1 MAKYIELPQM
11 TDTMKE
17 GVVSAWLKDE
27 GEEVRQGDPIA
38 EIETDK
44 AVMELEAPSDGV
56 LLRRYVDEHVE
67 VACGTV
73 VAVIGD
79 AGEAV
84 DEAPQPEAKSDDAEA
99 PSTAP
104 STALRE
110 EPTEVEPASSGS
122 TDRIASSPAARRKAR
137 ELGVDLSSVAGSGPG
152 GRIVMRDV
160 EPAAGEESV
169 RRIPLSRKRRVMINR
184 LIETHQSVPAF
195 TVTRHFDC
203 ERLVR
208 FREDMKQS
216 ADFADG
222 IGYTELFVKAAALAS
237 VNEPSLNAR
246 FAEDAIHRFSEVNI
260 GVAVGLD
267 DGVIVPVIR
276 GCENKPLT
284 DIVRDFRRYMERV
297 RSGTLLADELTGST
311 FTISNLGMYGVDE
324 FAAVINAPD
333 AAILA
338 LGSITSRAVVRDGA
352 VVAGTVMTGT
362 LTVDHR
368 VADGVAAGRWLAEF
382 AALLEEPDGLIA

>member
-1 MAKYIELPQM
+1 MPRYIELPQM
-11 TDTMKE
+11 TDTMTE

-44 AVMELEAPSDGV
+44 AVMELESPSDGV

-73 VAVIGD
+73 VAAIGD

-84 DEAPQPEAKSDDAEA
+84 DDAPQPVSKDGDAE
-99 PSTAP
+99 PTS
-104 STALRE
+104 SQSSVDVRE
-110 EPTEVEPASSGS
+110 ERQESQPEPSASP
-122 TDRIASSPAARRKAR
+122 DRVVSSPAARRKAEER
-137 ELGVDLSSVAGSGPG
+137 GVDLSSVAGSGPG

-160 EPAAGEESV
+160 ETAAGEEPV
-169 RRIPLSRKRRVMINR
+169 KRIPLSRKRRVMIER

-203 ERLVR
+203 DRLVR
-208 FREDMKQS
+208 FREELKHS

-222 IGYTELFVKAAALAS
+222 IGYTELFVKAVALAS
-237 VNEPSLNAR
+237 VREPSLNAR
-246 FAEDAIHRFSEVNI
+246 FAGNAIYRFSEVNI

-267 DGVIVPVIR
+267 DGVVVPVIR
-276 GCENKPLT
+276 GCERKPLV
-284 DIVRDFRRYMERV
+284 DIVRDFRRLTERV
-297 RSGTLLADELTGST
+297 RNGTLLANELTGST

-338 LGSITSRAVVRDGA
+338 LGSITDRAVVRNGA
-352 VVAGTVMTGT
+352 VVAAKVMTGT

-368 VADGVAAGRWLAEF
+368 VADGVAAGRWLAEL
-382 AALLEEPDGLIA
+382 AALLQEPGGLIA